1 MDPNKTIYFNKLKNL
16 IIHLYQKMLKSADNI
31 KNSSLENEKN
41 KRKSLLFS
49 NKIQIR
55 NIIIIF
61 ILL

>member
-31 KNSSLENEKN
+31 K
-41 KRKSLLFS
+41 RKSLLFS